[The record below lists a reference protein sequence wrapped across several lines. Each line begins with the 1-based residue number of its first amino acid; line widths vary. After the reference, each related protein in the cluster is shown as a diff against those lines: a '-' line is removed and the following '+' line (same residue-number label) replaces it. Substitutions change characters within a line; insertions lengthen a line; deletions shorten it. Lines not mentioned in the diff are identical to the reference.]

1 MSQTWNAGVPPCA
14 PNMTLARAWRI
25 CRRALPMA
33 VIVFGGALLFSALRL
48 VERPIHGQNRPWTPY
63 ITRCVCRIVLR
74 LLGFTLAVEGR
85 PMAGPGAIVANHSSW
100 LDIFVLGSADLIYF
114 VSKAEVSRWPGIGW
128 LARITGTLF
137 IERDRRQAR
146 AQTEVLENRLRAGHR
161 LLFFP
166 EGTSTDNLRVLPF
179 KTTLFAPFQSKA
191 LQGSIC
197 IQPVSLAY
205 LPPPGSAQN
214 HYGWWGDM
222 GFAEHLIDT
231 LSARRQ
237 GHVDILCHPPI
248 ALANFKD
255 RKALASALETLT
267 RDGHTALSANAKS
280 RLP

>member
-222 GFAEHLIDT
+222 DFASNLALHLGTKTQGT
-231 LSARRQ
+231 LHLVFHA
-237 GHVDILCHPPI
+237 P
-248 ALANFKD
+248 LAAAQYPD
-255 RKALASALETLT
+255 RKALAGACEGAV
-267 RDGHTALSANAKS
+267 RAGFERCKPAAA
-280 RLP
+280 PGP